1 MIRQSWALLQRDE
14 RRAALMLFGLM
25 IIGSL
30 FEALGVGLMI
40 PALGILANPPAAA
53 RYFPDW
59 LTTRVSDPSELIGIG
74 LALLV
79 AVYVAKNAF
88 LAFLSWR
95 VNKFTFD
102 VIAGLS
108 ERLFGNYL
116 RQPYLFHLQR
126 NSAELIRNTV
136 TDVDVFTSSVLRPGM
151 LVLAELLT
159 AVALLVLVFTAEPVG
174 ALIVA
179 VVALSASLIFHMTAK
194 SHVQRWGEARQ
205 VHAGLRFQHLQQG
218 LGGAK
223 DVKLLGREDEFI
235 EQFRVHT
242 RRYARVGSMHNTVME
257 LPRLWLEVLT
267 VTGLAAVVVTMLAQE
282 RTAATIFPILGLFA
296 AAAFRLMPSLNRI
309 ISSLQSL
316 KYGLP
321 VVKTLGVEL
330 GAADVQ
336 PAHRSNAPEFPFH
349 ERLAVDNVS
358 FKFPSSN
365 EYVLSDVNVAID
377 AGSMAGIIGESGAG
391 KSTLVD
397 ILLGLLEPHRGAVRI
412 DGTDMQSNVRGWQ
425 NQIGY
430 VPQTIFLTDDSI
442 RRNVA
447 FGLSSVEIED
457 AAVWRAL
464 EAAQLADFV
473 AGLPQGLDS
482 MVGERGVRLSGG
494 QRQRIGIARALYH
507 DPAVLV
513 LDEATSSL
521 DPATERDVMSAVQ
534 ALHGRKTIIIVSHR
548 FSTVEGCDVLFR
560 LDAGR
565 VADQGDALAV
575 LRTQVNAR

>member
-1 MIRQSWALLQRDE
+1 MIKQSWALLQRDE
-14 RRAALMLFGLM
+14 RRAAIVLFGLM
-25 IIGSL
+25 IVGSL

-59 LTTRVSDPSELIGIG
+59 LTSRVTEPTELISIG
-74 LALLV
+74 LAMLV
-79 AVYVAKNAF
+79 AVYIIKNAF

-108 ERLFGNYL
+108 ERLFGHYL

-136 TDVDVFTSSVLRPGM
+136 SDVDVFTSSVLRPGM
-151 LVLAELLT
+151 LVLAEMLT
-159 AVALLVLVFTAEPVG
+159 AVALLVLVFIAEPVG
-174 ALIVA
+174 ALIVGA
-179 VVALSASLIFHMTAK
+179 VALLASLIFHVTAK

-205 VHAGLRFQHLQQG
+205 VHAGKRLQHLQQG

-242 RRYARVGSMHNTVME
+242 RSYARVGSMHNTVIE

-267 VTGLAAVVVTMLAQE
+267 VTGLAAVVVTMLAQD
-282 RTAATIFPILGLFA
+282 RTAATIFPVLGLFA

-321 VVKTLGVEL
+321 VVNTLRSEL
-330 GAADVQ
+330 GDADAR
-336 PAHRSNAPEFPFH
+336 PPHRDEASDFPF
-349 ERLAVDNVS
+349 RGRVSVDGVS
-358 FKFPSSN
+358 FKFPSSDT
-365 EYVLSDVNVAID
+365 YVLHDVNIAID
-377 AGSMAGIIGESGAG
+377 AGAMAGIIGESGAG

-397 ILLGLLEPHRGAVRI
+397 ILLGLLAPQRGAVRI
-412 DGTDMQSNVRGWQ
+412 DGVDMQSNVRGWQ

-442 RRNVA
+442 RRNIA
-447 FGLSSVEIED
+447 FGLASQEIDD

-464 EAAQLADFV
+464 DAAQLADFV
-473 AGLPQGLDS
+473 SKLPQGLDS

-521 DPATERDVMSAVQ
+521 DPATERDVMAAVQ

-575 LRTQVNAR
+575 LKTQVNAR